1 LPLALGGCLLY
12 RSSSDGGGSSGEL
25 LIRTAEGD
33 VTLSVEI
40 ADTLDE
46 RTKGLMDRESHPAD
60 SGMAFLWSE
69 PTAHTFSMENTLIPL
84 SIAFWDERGRIVRIF
99 DMDPCEVDS
108 CPSYAVSEPSVGAVE
123 VNQGWFAEHGVEVGD
138 LVELSVVNG

>member
-1 LPLALGGCLLY
+1 VRRLALLSLPLLLGGCFLY

-46 RTKGLMDRESHPAD
+46 RTKGLMDRESLPDD

-69 PTAHTFSMENTLIPL
+69 PTATTFGMAIA
-84 SIAFWDERGRIVRIF
+84 IAFWDERRVA
-99 DMDPCEVDS
+99 S
-108 CPSYAVSEPSVGAVE
+108 ST
-123 VNQGWFAEHGVEVGD
+123 W
-138 LVELSVVNG
+138 